1 MATGGDGVAR
11 SRGRGGRHR
20 RGRQGGTSARRAVAY
35 VAALGAL
42 GVVATGYTL
51 IRGGEAPAV
60 VAAPSGTAAPAVTG
74 GPPHAASAQVPSE
87 APVFAADAGKT
98 EQKPDDKKSDEKK
111 SDGKRSERKTAE
123 RASGP
128 SEHTDTR
135 AVEFLRSKKDSPAK
149 RVTDVR
155 SVGGYLRIYTDLP
168 QSADNSR
175 DALELCQRGLR
186 YLIEE
191 QGVAD
196 PIVFVQAEFG
206 ENGNPVLAN
215 ILGSDDANCRVTH
228 PKPAD

>member
-1 MATGGDGVAR
+1 MA
-11 SRGRGGRHR
+11 
-20 RGRQGGTSARRAVAY
+20 Y
-35 VAALGAL
+35 LAALGVFGAVAAGYAL
-42 GVVATGYTL
+42 T
-51 IRGGEAPAV
+51 RGDEAPAV
-60 VAAPSGTAAPAVTG
+60 VAAPSGTAAPAATG
-74 GPPHAASAQVPSE
+74 GPPYAAPARVPSE
-87 APVFAADAGKT
+87 GPVVAADAGKT
-98 EQKPDDKKSDEKK
+98 EQKPEDPKKPDGEKPGDKKPDEKK
-111 SDGKRSERKTAE
+111 SDGKKRERKTAD

-135 AVEFLRSKKDSPAK
+135 AVEFLRSKKDAPAK
-149 RVTDVR
+149 RITDVR

-175 DALELCQRGLR
+175 AALELCQRGLR

-215 ILGSDDANCRVTH
+215 ILGPDDANCRVTH
-228 PKPAD
+228 PKPKD